1 MSKGLNPRMKNLN
14 DYFHMKYFGVFW
26 WWRLLKVNLDESI
39 LLAYIILWWYFDIY
53 SYDCILIRSVCLI
66 VNKLE
71 FNCLTEWAKNISY
84 SSAIEPWANCLD
96 RRLVKYLSGKVL

>member
-26 WWRLLKVNLDESI
+26 WFS
-39 LLAYIILWWYFDIY
+39 
-53 SYDCILIRSVCLI
+53 CLI